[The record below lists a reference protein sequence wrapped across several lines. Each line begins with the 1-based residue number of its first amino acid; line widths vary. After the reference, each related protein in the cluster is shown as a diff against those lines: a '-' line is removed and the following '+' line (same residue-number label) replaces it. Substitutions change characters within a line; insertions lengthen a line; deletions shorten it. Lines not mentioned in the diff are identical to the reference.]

1 MSRIGNAI
9 ITLPAGVTVQV
20 ADDSVTVKG
29 PKGELNQARVACIQF
44 KIEDNIVTL
53 TRDNETKQVRANHGL
68 MRSLVANMV
77 QGVSAGYK
85 KDLEIRGVGSRAAV
99 KGSNLEMN
107 LGYSH
112 PIVFPIPKGIEIKV
126 DKNTNISIFGIDKQ
140 QVGQVAANIRDY
152 RKPDHY
158 KGKGVRYVGEYV
170 RLKAGKTA

>member
-9 ITLPAGVTVQV
+9 IQIPAGVTVV
-20 ADDSVTVKG
+20 VEDDAVKVKG
-29 PKGELNQARVACIQF
+29 PKGELVQTRVSCINFEQS
-44 KIEDNIVTL
+44 ENVLRL
-53 TRDNETKQVRANHGL
+53 TRENETKQVKANHGL

-77 QGVSAGYK
+77 EGVSKGFSK
-85 KDLEIRGVGSRAAV
+85 ELEIRGVGYRAAV

-112 PIVFPIPKGIEIKV
+112 PIKFAIPKGIEIKV
-126 DKNTNISIFGIDKQ
+126 DKNTSISISGVDKQ
-140 QVGQVAANIRDY
+140 QVGQVAANIRDF

>member
-1 MSRIGNAI
+1 M
-9 ITLPAGVTVQV
+9 AGVQFVQ
-20 ADDSVTVKG
+20 
-29 PKGELNQARVACIQF
+29 
-44 KIEDNIVTL
+44 EDGVLSL

-68 MRSLVANMV
+68 MRALVMNMV
-77 QGVSAGYK
+77 LGVSQGFK
-85 KDLEIRGVGSRAAV
+85 KELEIRGVGYRAAV

-112 PIVFPIPKGIEIKV
+112 PIVFQIPKGIEIKV
-126 DKNTNISIFGIDKQ
+126 DKSIISVSGISKQ

>member
-9 ITLPAGVTVQV
+9 IKIPSGVTIDVGG
-20 ADDSVTVKG
+20 DNVTVKG
-29 PKGELNQARVACIQF
+29 PKGQLVQARVIGIQF
-44 KIEDNIVTL
+44 VQTDGTLSL

-77 QGVSAGYK
+77 EGVTQGFK
-85 KDLEIRGVGSRAAV
+85 KDLEIRGVGYRAAV

-112 PIVFPIPKGIEIKV
+112 PIVFKIPKGIEIKV
-126 DKNTNISIFGIDKQ
+126 DKNTSISVTGIDKQ

>member
-9 ITLPAGVTVQV
+9 IKIPSGVTIDVG
-20 ADDSVTVKG
+20 ADSVSVKG
-29 PKGELNQARVACIQF
+29 PKGQLEQARVAGVQF
-44 KIEDNIVTL
+44 VQEDGVLSL

-68 MRSLVANMV
+68 MRALVMNMV
-77 QGVSAGYK
+77 LGVSQGFK
-85 KDLEIRGVGSRAAV
+85 KELEIRGVGYRAAV

-112 PIVFPIPKGIEIKV
+112 PIVFQIPKGIEIKV
-126 DKNTNISIFGIDKQ
+126 DKSIISVSGISKQ

>member
-1 MSRIGNAI
+1 VSRIGNAI
-9 ITLPAGVTVQV
+9 IKIPSGVTIDVGG
-20 ADDSVTVKG
+20 DNVTVKG
-29 PKGELNQARVACIQF
+29 PKGQLVQARVIGIQF
-44 KIEDNIVTL
+44 VQTDGTLSL

-77 QGVSAGYK
+77 EGVTQGFK
-85 KDLEIRGVGSRAAV
+85 KDLEIRGVGYRAAV

-112 PIVFPIPKGIEIKV
+112 PIVFKIPKGIEIKV
-126 DKNTNISIFGIDKQ
+126 DKNTSISVTGIDKQ

-152 RKPDHY
+152 RKPDHS

>member
-20 ADDSVTVKG
+20 ADDSVKVKG
-29 PKGELNQARVACIQF
+29 PKGELIQARVACIQF
-44 KIEDNIVTL
+44 ELSDNILKL

-68 MRSLVANMV
+68 MRALVANMV
-77 QGVSAGYK
+77 HGVSQGYQ
-85 KDLEIRGVGSRAAV
+85 KDLEIRGVGYRAAV

-112 PIVFPIPKGIEIKV
+112 PIVFAIPKGIQIKV
-126 DKNTNISIFGIDKQ
+126 DKNTNISVTGIDKQ

>member
-9 ITLPAGVTVQV
+9 ITIPSGVTIDVG
-20 ADDSVTVKG
+20 DDSVSVKG
-29 PKGELNQARVACIQF
+29 PKGQLVQARVAGIQF
-44 KIEDNIVTL
+44 AQADGTLSL

-68 MRSLVANMV
+68 MRALVANMV
-77 QGVSAGYK
+77 QGVSQGFK
-85 KDLEIRGVGSRAAV
+85 KDLEIRGVGYRAAV

-112 PIVFPIPKGIEIKV
+112 PIVFQIPKGIEIKV
-126 DKNTNISIFGIDKQ
+126 DKNTNISITGIDKQ